1 MKPGMKGLTAVTS
14 VVADGAG
21 TVAKATGIDKVASAV
36 GDGVAAAGSV
46 VGIGGANSN
55 GGSQIGSKK
64 SNGGSQK
71 GGDNMELS
79 VVIPG
84 AVEGEEQF
92 PESPTAMEQGI
103 ATQKTGEFAAND
115 KVDKASLWSQTSE
128 KKWNSREMAHYL
140 DEKNAHPN
148 NIVTKESLMEAFT
161 GLEEDDADLI
171 LDESEKW
178 VRGNK
183 LRAELSME
191 DILRLIG
198 RIDSNMREAKERY
211 VFTNKQLGADDDR
224 VLAERKKGANED

>member
-46 VGIGGANSN
+46 VGIGG
-55 GGSQIGSKK
+55 KK
-64 SNGGSQK
+64 SNGGSQI

-161 GLEEDDADLI
+161 SLEEDDADLI